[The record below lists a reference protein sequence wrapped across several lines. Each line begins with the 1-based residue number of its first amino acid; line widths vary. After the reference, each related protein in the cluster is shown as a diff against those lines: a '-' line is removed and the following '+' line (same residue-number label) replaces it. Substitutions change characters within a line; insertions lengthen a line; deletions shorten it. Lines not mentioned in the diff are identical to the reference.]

1 MSDHCHNCYKTT
13 KLNVCWEC
21 LEEGSV
27 IIGSLEK
34 KLKAEREKNNHLSH
48 LGKKVECLEKENAE
62 LKEENERLIDR
73 IFKMQYTPKQQQAIL
88 KNHKEASE

>member
-1 MSDHCHNCYKTT
+1 MGDYEYVFKKTGDEM
-13 KLNVCWEC
+13 KDSEKMADI
-21 LEEGSV
+21 LENLPQRDGEWANKY
-27 IIGSLEK
+27 IEQ
-34 KLKAEREKNNHLSH
+34 
-48 LGKKVECLEKENAE
+48 LEKENAE